1 MPDVRG
7 AIQTERG
14 EPGGQ
19 LMKTMRIALLGALTL
34 IAACERPESGDKQ
47 DEQAAADKATPVEAV
62 VVDRGPLAREVV
74 ASGVAAGIREAYVVS
89 QTQGTIQKVAFRLG
103 QYVKEGQLLV
113 QVENAVQKAAY
124 EQAKKQ
130 AATATINLDAVQ
142 KLYDQGNASEAEL
155 TQAQSQATGAQAQL
169 EQARKQYQDTRI
181 TAPIAGYIAQTEQ
194 AIEEGNALGG
204 GTLVT
209 RVVSLYSLK
218 TTINVGEEEVG
229 LLRPGL
235 PADVRVMAVQGEAF
249 EGKVTAIGAGAN
261 PATGSYPVEVVWK
274 NTKDRAVKSGMS
286 VRVRIVTG
294 DPDTVVM
301 IPDRALTEINGRQ
314 AVYVARNRRATPRFV
329 ELGRA
334 LNTLREVTR
343 GLDPGDTLLTSGI
356 TTMANGDTL
365 QVTLTGT
372 SVGSL

>member
-1 MPDVRG
+1 
-7 AIQTERG
+7 
-14 EPGGQ
+14 
-19 LMKTMRIALLGALTL
+19 MKTMRIALLGALTL
-34 IAACERPESGDKQ
+34 LVACERPGSGDKK
-47 DEQAAADKATPVEAV
+47 ENEAAVEKATPVEAV

-89 QTQGTIQKVAFRLG
+89 QTQGTIRKVAFRLG
-103 QYVKEGQLLV
+103 QYVKKGQLLV
-113 QVENAVQKAAY
+113 QVENAIQKAAF

-130 AATATINLDAVQ
+130 AETAKINLDAVQ
-142 KLYDQGNASEAEL
+142 KLYEQGNASEAEL

-169 EQARKQYQDTRI
+169 EQARKQYADTRI
-181 TAPIAGYIAQTEQ
+181 TAPIAGYIAQTER

-218 TTINVGEEEVG
+218 ATINVGENEVG

-235 PADVRVMAVQGEAF
+235 SAEVRVPAVDGGPF
-249 EGKVTAIGAGAN
+249 EGTVTAIGAGAN

-286 VRVRIVTG
+286 VRVRVVTG
-294 DPDTVVM
+294 APDTVVM

-314 AVYVARNRRATPRFV
+314 AVYVSRGLRAAPRFV

-334 LNTLREVTR
+334 LNTLREITH
-343 GLDPGDTLLTSGI
+343 GLDRGDTLLTSGI
-356 TTMANGDTL
+356 TTMSNGDTL

-372 SVGSL
+372 SVGSLE

>member
-1 MPDVRG
+1 
-7 AIQTERG
+7 
-14 EPGGQ
+14 
-19 LMKTMRIALLGALTL
+19 MKTMRIALLGALAL
-34 IAACERPESGDKQ
+34 IAACERPGSDDKTDGD
-47 DEQAAADKATPVEAV
+47 AAVEKTTPVEAV
-62 VVDRGPLAREVV
+62 VVERGPLAREVV

-89 QTQGTIQKVAFRLG
+89 QTQGTIEKVAFRLG
-103 QYVKEGQLLV
+103 QYVKKGQLLV
-113 QVENAVQKAAY
+113 RVENAIQKAAF

-130 AATATINLDAVQ
+130 AETARINLDAVR
-142 KLYDQGNASEAEL
+142 KLYEQGNASEAEL
-155 TQAQSQATGAQAQL
+155 TQAQSQATGAEAQL
-169 EQARKQYQDTRI
+169 EQARKQYADTRI

-218 TTINVGEEEVG
+218 TTVNVGENEVG

-235 PADVRVMAVQGEAF
+235 SAEVRVRAVDSDTF
-249 EGKVTAIGAGAN
+249 EGTVTAIGAGAN

-286 VRVRIVTG
+286 VRVRVVTG

-301 IPDRALTEINGRQ
+301 IPDRALTEVHGRR
-314 AVYVARNRRATPRFV
+314 AVYVARGLRAAPRFI

-356 TTMANGDTL
+356 TTMTNGDTL
-365 QVTLTGT
+365 QVTLIGT
-372 SVGSL
+372 SVGGLE